1 MIREH
6 PDEFVRDQY
15 VMEVSTRTRIEAD
28 RLREA
33 LKKGRLTDVPTRSS
47 TPTRASRIVLSRSA
61 EEEALLLAVHDR
73 EQMEGRLHDVLF
85 ADELTAAAYRAL
97 MTTES
102 LHDALEVAD
111 PAAADLL
118 QRLAVEEPT
127 QEVDNVVGRL
137 AREAGIRAL
146 VELDAAARDADDPA
160 AFAPA
165 IGWLKLTVE
174 ELRDPGS
181 AVDASDRLVRWLVD
195 RLEVEA

>member
-1 MIREH
+1 M
-6 PDEFVRDQY
+6 
-15 VMEVSTRTRIEAD
+15 
-28 RLREA
+28 
-33 LKKGRLTDVPTRSS
+33 
-47 TPTRASRIVLSRSA
+47 LSRTA

-73 EQMEGRLHDVLF
+73 EQLEGRLHEVLF
-85 ADELTAAAYRAL
+85 DDELTAAAYRAL
-97 MTTES
+97 MSSDS
-102 LHDALEVAD
+102 LHDALDVAD

-118 QRLAVEEPT
+118 QRLAVEEPS

-146 VELDAAARDADDPA
+146 VELEASARDADDPA

-165 IGWLKLTVE
+165 MGWLKLTVE

>member
-1 MIREH
+1 
-6 PDEFVRDQY
+6 
-15 VMEVSTRTRIEAD
+15 MES
-28 RLREA
+28 
-33 LKKGRLTDVPTRSS
+33 
-47 TPTRASRIVLSRSA
+47 
-61 EEEALLLAVHDR
+61 
-73 EQMEGRLHDVLF
+73 RLHEVLF

-97 MTTES
+97 MSTES

-160 AFAPA
+160 AFVPA
-165 IGWLKLTVE
+165 MGWLKLTVE
-174 ELRDPGS
+174 ELRDPAS